1 MNQNRKTLY
10 IVGNGFDLHHG
21 IPSSYSEFGQYLS
34 EHDHDIYN
42 NAVEYLHADGNDF
55 WATFEEN
62 LAHLDSDSLLE
73 TASQF
78 LVGYG
83 AEDWSDA
90 YHHDYQY
97 EIEQVVRSLSSKL
110 LKRFT
115 EWVRQLPIPTPAE
128 YTGRL
133 LKIDKDALFLTFNY
147 TATLTKIYGIAERNV
162 VHIHG
167 KATDE
172 KLVLGH
178 GWEEDED
185 REHEQEGYDPED
197 VDTRIQQGD
206 EILKRY
212 FTRTFKPTDK
222 IIATNQGNFDALA
235 GLEQIIVL
243 GHSLGAVDLPYFL
256 EVIKRIDSNKVV
268 WKVSYHQDV
277 KPVRNQFGNLGI
289 KESLVEYFQLESLS
303 AD

>member
-1 MNQNRKTLY
+1 MNQNMKTLY

-21 IPSSYSEFGQYLS
+21 IPSSYREFGEYLS

-42 NAVEYLHADGNDF
+42 NAVEYLHADDNDF
-55 WATFEEN
+55 WSTFEEN

-97 EIEQVVRSLSSKL
+97 EIEQVVSSLSSEL
-110 LKRFT
+110 LNRFT

-147 TATLTKIYGIAERNV
+147 TPTLTNLYGISERNI

-178 GWEEDED
+178 GWEEDE
-185 REHEQEGYDPED
+185 RRKCEQGYDPED

-212 FTRTFKPTDK
+212 FTRTFKPTEK
-222 IIATNQGNFDALA
+222 IIAGNQSSFDALA
-235 GLEQIIVL
+235 DLEQIIVL
-243 GHSLGAVDLPYFL
+243 GHSIGDVDLPYFL
-256 EVIKRIDSNKVV
+256 EVIKRIDLDKVA
-268 WKVSYHQDV
+268 WKVSYHHDV
-277 KPVRNQFGNLGI
+277 EPVRNQVENLGI
-289 KESLVEYFQLESLS
+289 EDSLVEYIQLEKLS